1 MTEGLKSRIE
11 RVALCADLASH
22 YIQDMRVMPAEGVK
36 MVQRDALA
44 RIEELEAKLQDMAL
58 DCLAAQGQAEEA
70 YQAQRAAE
78 GRLEIAIA
86 ALNQIEQG
94 WIDEADPDTGVSIQV
109 NMAADEMEDIARD
122 AIAKIKGDR

>member
-1 MTEGLKSRIE
+1 MTEDLKSRIE

-70 YQAQRAAE
+70 YQAQLAAE
-78 GRLEIAIA
+78 AKLAEAVGVMEALIDAHNANLTVDEIDV
-86 ALNQIEQG
+86 LLWEVQLCLIEL
-94 WIDEADPDTGVSIQV
+94 
-109 NMAADEMEDIARD
+109 
-122 AIAKIKGDR
+122 KGD